1 MSNKLEEVSILQS
14 EKVLKDVE
22 ELRTL
27 VASATRKRIQDILSQ
42 ELRKL
47 EIEVTQLQE
56 AAVLKH
62 SEQKPKPASSS
73 IYTVNIRNYS
83 WDQSDKFMKLYITLK
98 NVQSLQKDAV
108 TTTFGKRSVQV
119 LVQELDGKNYQLNIT
134 NLAKNIKPDASYHKV
149 KTDMLVLFLCKSE
162 QQKWAGVTAEDVRAS
177 EARKPKV
184 NSDDP
189 NAGMMDLMKQMY
201 DDGDDKMKQMLNKT
215 WYESQQ
221 KTMKGGSDLENLD
234 L

>member
-1 MSNKLEEVSILQS
+1 MSNKLEE
-14 EKVLKDVE
+14 VLKDVE

-47 EIEVTQLQE
+47 EIEFMIFFFF
-56 AAVLKH
+56 
-62 SEQKPKPASSS
+62 
-73 IYTVNIRNYS
+73 IYIC
-83 WDQSDKFMKLYITLK
+83 
-98 NVQSLQKDAV
+98 
-108 TTTFGKRSVQV
+108 RSVQV

-201 DDGDDKMKQMLNKT
+201 DEGDDKMKQMLNKT

-221 KTMKGGSDLENLD
+221 KTLKGGNDLENLD